1 MESWENQKNMESC
14 PKFISCDIPV
24 CPLDIDSNLRVELKE
39 DPKCKMWKFSLGRK
53 PTNSIGHLIP
63 RLRDKIVAIGEL
75 RGKVI

>member
-39 DPKCKMWKFSLGRK
+39 DPKCINWKLIGKLRTKKMGGHIMPSLKEKVSLIGSLRK
-53 PTNSIGHLIP
+53 
-63 RLRDKIVAIGEL
+63 
-75 RGKVI
+75 